1 VIVTRIGRAL
11 VVGVV
16 LLAPKA
22 LPACG
27 CAETGGVGDEL
38 KSSDAVFVGRIVAL
52 AIEKVPL
59 EDSAAERM
67 TVTFEVERRWKG
79 PNRSKLTVWTCGD
92 QVSFC
97 TCGVDFKLGER
108 YLVFAEGKPLS
119 TASCSRTR
127 VVAEATAI
135 MAELDKLSP
144 TATGRITTR

>member
-1 VIVTRIGRAL
+1 VTRIGSLL
-11 VVGVV
+11 VVALV
-16 LLAPKA
+16 LLAPRT
-22 LPACG
+22 LLACV
-27 CAETGGVGDEL
+27 CPETGDVGDEL
-38 KSSDAVFVGRIVAL
+38 KSSGAVFVGRIVEL

-59 EDSAAERM
+59 GDTTAERM
-67 TVTFEVERRWKG
+67 TATFEVERRWKG

-92 QVSFC
+92 QVSLC

-127 VVAEATAI
+127 VVAEAIAI

-144 TATGRITTR
+144 AATGRITTR